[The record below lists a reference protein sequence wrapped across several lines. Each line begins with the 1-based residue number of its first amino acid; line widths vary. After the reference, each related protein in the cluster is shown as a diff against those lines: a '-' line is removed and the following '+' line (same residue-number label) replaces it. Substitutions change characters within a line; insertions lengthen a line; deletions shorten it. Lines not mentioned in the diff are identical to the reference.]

1 MPEYKHKWLLECANA
16 FGMKVKDFAETMGYS
31 RQAVYQANEGIT
43 RLDPR
48 RLALAQFKL
57 DAISEKMYAEE
68 KAMAEENFK
77 KRNKLI
83 DELMDRLSN

>member
-1 MPEYKHKWLLECANA
+1 MPEYKHMWLLECSKA
-16 FGMKVKDFAETMGYS
+16 FGMNVKEFAEFIGYS
-31 RQAVYQANEGIT
+31 RQALYQANEGIG

-57 DAISEKMYAEE
+57 EVVSEKMHIEE
-68 KAMAEENFK
+68 QAKAEENFK

-83 DELMDRLSN
+83 DDIMERLSI

>member
-16 FGMKVKDFAETMGYS
+16 FGMKVKDFAEFMGYS

-43 RLDPR
+43 KLEPR

-57 DAISEKMYAEE
+57 DAVNEKMLAEE
-68 KAMAEENFK
+68 RAKADENFK
-77 KRNKLI
+77 RREKLI
-83 DELMDRLSN
+83 DELMERLGR